1 MSLPLHNRRNFAKT
15 TAALTAGVAVPYF
28 FSTTKSLAAAATS
41 KNDRVRLGLIGAGG
55 MGMGNMGAARNWA
68 DVVAIADVDWGHA
81 RRANEQL
88 SNYRADVYHDYRAML
103 DRDDIDVLHIATPDH
118 WHTKPVI
125 EGLLAGKDIYCEK
138 PLTLT
143 IDEGKLIRKTVEKT
157 GRILQVGTQQRSQFR
172 LFTKAI
178 AMVAEGRVGK
188 IKKLTA
194 AIGAAPSSKVIPAVD
209 APKELDWERWLGP
222 APLAE
227 YRFISETFKNKEGK
241 DQHYSATNGHGNFR
255 WWYEYSGGK
264 LTDWGAHHVDIAIW
278 ALEANG
284 QSSDPL
290 SVSGMAEHPVPFE
303 NGKPSENDK
312 YNTATK
318 FNLQAKFA
326 DDVELTIR
334 HDTDNGVT
342 IEGDK
347 GKIFVNRGKLV
358 GKPVEELADNPLPED
373 AIQKVYKGNPMDFN
387 ERKAHW
393 ANFFHCCRERAEP
406 ISDVHSHMRAL
417 NVCHLAGISARL
429 GRKVNWDA
437 TSEQITGD
445 EQANAM
451 LSRPYR
457 EGYAIEM

>member
-1 MSLPLHNRRNFAKT
+1 MLSSSHNRRDFAKT
-15 TAALTAGVAVPYF
+15 ATGLAVGAAVPYF
-28 FSTTKSLAAAATS
+28 FSSTSALAAAIS
-41 KNDRVRLGLIGAGG
+41 KNDRPRLGLIGAGG
-55 MGMGNMGAARNWA
+55 MGMGNMKAARDMC
-68 DVVAIADVDWGHA
+68 DVVAIADVDWGRA
-81 RRANEQL
+81 GRANESL
-88 SNYRADVYHDYRAML
+88 GKFKADVYHDYRAML
-103 DRDDIDVLHIATPDH
+103 DRDDIDVLHVATPDH

-143 IDEGKLIRKTVEKT
+143 VDEGKLIRDTVEKT
-157 GRILQVGTQQRSQFR
+157 GRILQVGTQQRSTFH
-172 LFTKAI
+172 LFAKAI

-194 AIGAAPSSKVIPAVD
+194 AIGGAPTSPELPVADV
-209 APKELDWERWLGP
+209 PKELNWERWLGP
-222 APLAE
+222 APLVD
-227 YRFISETFKNKEGK
+227 YRANERKKGRPNSNC
-241 DQHYSATNGHGNFR
+241 HYEFR

-264 LTDWGAHHVDIAIW
+264 LTDWGAHHVDICMW

-284 QSSDPL
+284 QSPQPL
-290 SVSGMAEHPVPFE
+290 SIGGEATHPVPFKDG
-303 NGKPSENDK
+303 NPTKNDQ

-318 FNLQAKFA
+318 FNIKANFA

-334 HDTDNGVT
+334 HDTDNGAT

-358 GKPVEELADNPLPED
+358 GKPVEDLKDNPLPED
-373 AIQKVYKGNPMDFN
+373 ALKKVYKGNPIEFN

-393 ANFFHCCRERAEP
+393 ANFFHCCRERSEP

-417 NVCHLAGISARL
+417 NICHLAGIAARL
-429 GRKVNWDA
+429 GRTVKWDGA
-437 TSEQITGD
+437 SEQITGD
-445 EQANAM
+445 DQANSM

-457 EGYAIEM
+457 EGYEIEM